1 MSERMY
7 LLRALPAFPLLKEIT
22 VTTDASDNP
31 CFRYIS
37 LLPEKKKKKKNL
49 LATENTPHPS
59 ILLNFHPKK
68 SNNVLVFGVLR
79 CPPCCQI
86 PRKIAT
92 ASSVTGPV
100 PCQTSG
106 DRVLAGL
113 CYALSGKQFAG
124 RDHDS
129 PAGDENTKKSVHDW
143 QLLFCNI
150 CQTLVCDVAQLAVI

>member
-1 MSERMY
+1 MGYARV
-7 LLRALPAFPLLKEIT
+7 PAMRTFSKAIYSKKTCL
-22 VTTDASDNP
+22 VT
-31 CFRYIS
+31 
-37 LLPEKKKKKKNL
+37 EKKPRSS
-49 LATENTPHPS
+49 T
-59 ILLNFHPKK
+59 LLNVHPKK
-68 SNNVLVFGVLR
+68 KFNNVLAFGVLR

-113 CYALSGKQFAG
+113 CYALSGKRFAG

-129 PAGDENTKKSVHDW
+129 TAGDENTKKKKKKVSMTGNFYFATYVK
-143 QLLFCNI
+143 LLPVMWHN
-150 CQTLVCDVAQLAVI
+150 